1 MDGVLH
7 ADDAKLAQ
15 GALNQVV
22 GGDGGAVAS
31 NLSRKN
37 SSEVGPPTLLSGVM
51 YQTFSGHYTNVMVG
65 NVAYSKINFSPGQLI
80 LQQPKINFC
89 PRYMVICSN

>member
-1 MDGVLH
+1 MDQILH
-7 ADDAKLAQ
+7 ADDSHLAQ
-15 GALNQVV
+15 LGLDNLV

-65 NVAYSKINFSPGQLI
+65 NVGYSKI
-80 LQQPKINFC
+80 
-89 PRYMVICSN
+89 

>member
-37 SSEVGPPTLLSGVM
+37 SSEVGSHFSELLH
-51 YQTFSGHYTNVMVG
+51 F
-65 NVAYSKINFSPGQLI
+65 
-80 LQQPKINFC
+80 
-89 PRYMVICSN
+89 

>member
-51 YQTFSGHYTNVMVG
+51 YQTEITS
-65 NVAYSKINFSPGQLI
+65 I
-80 LQQPKINFC
+80 LP
-89 PRYMVICSN
+89 

>member
-37 SSEVGPPTLLSGVM
+37 SSEVNPPTLLSGVM
-51 YQTFSGHYTNVMVG
+51 YQTFSVHYTNVMVG
-65 NVAYSKINFSPGQLI
+65 NVGYSKI
-80 LQQPKINFC
+80 
-89 PRYMVICSN
+89 

>member
-37 SSEVGPPTLLSGVM
+37 WEFYPGGLE
-51 YQTFSGHYTNVMVG
+51 FSY
-65 NVAYSKINFSPGQLI
+65 L
-80 LQQPKINFC
+80 
-89 PRYMVICSN
+89 PRIHK

>member
-1 MDGVLH
+1 MNEILH

-15 GALNQVV
+15 GALDQVV

-37 SSEVGPPTLLSGVM
+37 SSGVSAFFSELCYTSRVGCFSKTLF
-51 YQTFSGHYTNVMVG
+51 QN
-65 NVAYSKINFSPGQLI
+65 KIRAIPSRTPLGSI
-80 LQQPKINFC
+80 
-89 PRYMVICSN
+89 

>member
-51 YQTFSGHYTNVMVG
+51 YQTFPGHYTNVMVG
-65 NVAYSKINFSPGQLI
+65 NVGYSKI
-80 LQQPKINFC
+80 
-89 PRYMVICSN
+89 